1 MSKSNPQTS
10 FLRVL
15 GRRDALALAFGAM
28 IGWSWVVL
36 SATWIQSAGTLGAI
50 IAFLFGGSIMIVIGL
65 TYAEL
70 ASALPF
76 AGGEHVYSERALG
89 SGASFICTW
98 SIILGYVSVVTFEA
112 VALPTVLDSL
122 IPGLDKFY
130 LWTVAG
136 WDVYL
141 TWVLVGVA
149 GAVLMTLVNIRG
161 VRMAAVVQ
169 STVVGVILLVG
180 ALFVLGSLTGGD
192 TENFRPL
199 FQDGISGITLVLVM
213 VPFMF
218 VGFDTIP
225 QAAEEID
232 LPFRDIGSVLMLSVF
247 MAIAWYSLIVVGVGL
262 MLNVDQFGDS
272 DVIAAEANSL
282 IYGEFGRLAMLG
294 AGLAGIITSWNAFI
308 VGGSR
313 AIYALARAD
322 LLPSIFGELHS
333 RYRTPKNAIL
343 LIGAVSVLGP
353 LFGRPVLIWL
363 VDAGGFG
370 IVIAYGMVAWSFLV
384 LRRKEPDLPRPYR
397 VKFGRTVG
405 VLALILSVGLGFLY
419 LPGSPSALIWPQ
431 EWAILIGWSVL
442 GAILFLLSRKN
453 RTIKNIN

>member
-1 MSKSNPQTS
+1 
-10 FLRVL
+10 
-15 GRRDALALAFGAM
+15 M

-36 SATWIQSAGTLGAI
+36 SATWIQSAGTVGAI
-50 IAFLFGGSIMIVIGL
+50 TAFIFGGAIMIVIGL

-76 AGGEHVYSERALG
+76 AGGEHVYSHRALG
-89 SGASFICTW
+89 SGISFICTW

-122 IPGLDKFY
+122 IPGLDKVF

-141 TWVLVGVA
+141 TWVLVGIL
-149 GAVLMTLVNIRG
+149 GAVLMTYINIRG
-161 VRMAAVVQ
+161 VSVAAVLQ

-180 ALFVLGSLTGGD
+180 VVFISGSLLVGD
-192 TENFRPL
+192 TQNLQPL
-199 FQDGISGITLVLVM
+199 FQDGISGISLVLAM

-232 LPFRDIGSVLMLSVF
+232 LPFKDIGSLIMVSVF
-247 MAIAWYSLIVVGVGL
+247 MAIAWYSLIVVGVGF
-262 MLNVDQFGDS
+262 MLNSDQFGNTGII
-272 DVIAAEANSL
+272 VAEANSR
-282 IYGEFGRLAMLG
+282 IYGETGRVAILI

-313 AIYALARAD
+313 AIYALARSN
-322 LLPSIFGELHS
+322 LLPSVFGELHPH
-333 RYRTPKNAIL
+333 YRTPKNAIL
-343 LIGAVSVLGP
+343 LIGALSILGP
-353 LFGRPVLIWL
+353 LFGRPVLVWL
-363 VDAGGFG
+363 VNAGGLG
-370 IVIAYGMVAWSFLV
+370 IVIAYAIVAWSFLV
-384 LRRKEPDLPRPYR
+384 LRKREPALPRPYR
-397 VKFGRTVG
+397 IRYGRAVG
-405 VLALILSVGLGFLY
+405 LLALTLSVGLIFLY

-431 EWAILIGWSVL
+431 EWIIFIGWGVFGL
-442 GAILFLLSRKN
+442 ILYLTARKSK
-453 RTIKNIN
+453 RLQSDS